1 MIGGKLPNI
10 SFETFYASN
19 DKPKNPLIPE
29 IVKLGKKLKD
39 KKLTKNSTIIIS
51 LGFGKRV
58 LINTNVNDYS
68 EIKDNELIE
77 IVDYDPVKNNLL
89 IIGQN
94 QPRLESPVHW
104 MIHHAREDVGAVIQI
119 NNDEIIN
126 KVNYPE
132 TEKEYL
138 TGSFEQIKSVLG
150 LLRDSKK
157 IKIKNQGILFVG
169 KTIQDLEK
177 YLEDLI

>member
-1 MIGGKLPNI
+1 
-10 SFETFYASN
+10 
-19 DKPKNPLIPE
+19 
-29 IVKLGKKLKD
+29 
-39 KKLTKNSTIIIS
+39 
-51 LGFGKRV
+51 
-58 LINTNVNDYS
+58 
-68 EIKDNELIE
+68 
-77 IVDYDPVKNNLL
+77 
-89 IIGQN
+89 
-94 QPRLESPVHW
+94 